1 MSKSYH
7 SKKEYKRRVKV
18 VREFRERV
26 AAVHGSMLATLN
38 VGVDKDALS
47 RHPGGTRGK
56 GLKRVYRERWKVSDY
71 RDRFGEVEEQ
81 SYRLRRLRRAV
92 KHSARKKLK
101 KEVYVFL
108 QSS

>member
-7 SKKEYKRRVKV
+7 SKKEYKLRVKE

-26 AAVHGSMLATLN
+26 KAVHGSMLATLN

-47 RHPGGTRGK
+47 RHSGGTRGE
-56 GLKRVYRERWKVSDY
+56 GLKGIYRGRWKVSDF
-71 RDRFGEVEEQ
+71 RDRFGEAEEQ

-92 KHSARKKLK
+92 KHSARRKLK